1 MRRRWSAL
9 WLLIGWAL
17 LQTGVSQTSDFPI
30 VSETALKAE
39 LPQLFNV
46 QYLSSKPLP
55 ELSGKQFIIEYPS
68 AFVSPFP
75 TNNRVR
81 AWWMVP
87 DGVER
92 FPVVVLLHS
101 WGVQQPVL
109 EMEVAHELLRNK
121 IGVLM
126 LTLPYH
132 MSRTPSGRRSGEVMV
147 SGDSARLRDSMT
159 QAVWDVRRA
168 IDWLQRDPSVDSSK
182 IGLMG
187 ISLGAI
193 VSATTLGN
201 EPRIH
206 SAVLVLGGAD
216 LAHILWNSALTI
228 QARISFRRQGYSLNR
243 LREELQPIEPLNHL
257 TPELGS
263 KTFVIGARHDI
274 IVPWED
280 TQKLIRALGEPQVLW
295 LDTGHFGGA
304 LVQRSLFRV
313 IRRYFVSRFES
324 GTAETPDNL
333 IAPTLRIGLI
343 YNEERDTRLALGT
356 DFWRSNSRGTVFVS
370 GILTPKGGSLFAGV
384 SLRWGF
390 SLGIEFTPKRAKPS
404 VFWHFVL

>member
-1 MRRRWSAL
+1 MGRRWSAL
-9 WLLIGWAL
+9 WLLTGCVL
-17 LQTGVSQTSDFPI
+17 LQSGMSQTSDFPI
-30 VSETALKAE
+30 VSENRLKADLSQE
-39 LPQLFNV
+39 FNV
-46 QYLSSKPLP
+46 QYISSKPLP
-55 ELSGKQFIIEYPS
+55 KLGGKQFIIEYPS
-68 AFVSPFP
+68 AFVSPALS
-75 TNNRVR
+75 NNQVR

-87 DGVER
+87 DDTEH

-101 WGVQQPVL
+101 WGIQQPVL

-121 IGVLM
+121 IGVLI

-132 MSRTPSGRRSGEVMV
+132 MSRTPPGHRSGEMMV
-147 SGDSARLRDSMT
+147 SGDTARLHDAMT

-168 IDWLQRDPSVDSSK
+168 IDWLQRDPRVDSSK

-193 VSATTLGN
+193 VSATVLGN

-228 QARISFRRQGYSLNR
+228 QARISLRRQGYTLSR
-243 LREELQPIEPLNHL
+243 LRQELQPVEPLHHL
-257 TPELGS
+257 TPDLGS

-274 IVPWED
+274 VVPWED

-304 LVQRSLFRV
+304 LVQRPLFRV
-313 IRRYFVSRFES
+313 IRRYFASRFES
-324 GTAETPDNL
+324 GTADVPNSL

-343 YNEERDTRLALGT
+343 YNEDRNTRLALGT

-370 GILTPKGGSLFAGV
+370 GVLTPTGGSLFTGV

-390 SLGIEFTPKRAKPS
+390 SLGVEFAPKRAKPS

>member
-1 MRRRWSAL
+1 ML
-9 WLLIGWAL
+9 WLLGGWFL
-17 LQTGVSQTSDFPI
+17 LQNGVSQTSNLFAEPTI
-30 VSETALKAE
+30 SLKAE

-46 QYLSSKPLP
+46 EYLSSKPLP
-55 ELSGKQFIIEYPS
+55 ELGGKQFVIEYPS
-68 AFVSPFP
+68 AFDSPAP
-75 TNNRVR
+75 ANNRVR

-87 DGVER
+87 DNVER

-132 MSRTPSGRRSGEVMV
+132 MSRTPPGHRSGEMMV
-147 SGDSARLRDSMT
+147 SGDTARLRDAMT
-159 QAVWDVRRA
+159 QAVWDTRRA
-168 IDWLQRDPSVDSSK
+168 IDWLQRDPHVDSSK

-193 VSATTLGN
+193 VSATVLGN
-201 EPRIH
+201 EPRVH

-228 QARISFRRQGYSLNR
+228 QARISLRRQGYTLSR
-243 LREELQPIEPLNHL
+243 LREELRPIEPLHYL
-257 TPELGS
+257 TAELGS

-280 TQKLIRALGEPQVLW
+280 TQKLIRALGEPQTLW

-304 LVQRSLFRV
+304 LVQRPLFRV
-313 IRRYFVSRFES
+313 IRRYFQSRFES
-324 GTAETPDNL
+324 GTAVVPGSL

-370 GILTPKGGSLFAGV
+370 GVLTPKGGSLFAGV

-390 SLGIEFTPKRAKPS
+390 SLGVEFSPRRAKPS
-404 VFWHFVL
+404 LFWHFVL

>member
-1 MRRRWSAL
+1 M
-9 WLLIGWAL
+9 
-17 LQTGVSQTSDFPI
+17 
-30 VSETALKAE
+30 KAE
-39 LPQLFNV
+39 LPQGFSV
-46 QYLSSKPLP
+46 QYISSKPLP
-55 ELSGKQFIIEYPS
+55 ELGGKQFIIEYPS
-68 AFVSPFP
+68 AFVSSAPS
-75 TNNRVR
+75 NNQVR

-87 DGVER
+87 DHTEH

-109 EMEVAHELLRNK
+109 EMEVARELLKNK
-121 IGVLM
+121 IGVL
-126 LTLPYH
+126 LITLPYH
-132 MSRTPSGRRSGEVMV
+132 MSRAPAGRKSGEMMV
-147 SGDSARLRDSMT
+147 SGDTARLRDAMT

-193 VSATTLGN
+193 VSATVLGN

-228 QARISFRRQGYSLNR
+228 QARISLRRQGYTLSR
-243 LREELQPIEPLNHL
+243 LREELRPIEPLHHL

-304 LVQRSLFRV
+304 LVQRPLFRV
-313 IRRYFVSRFES
+313 VRCYFASRFAS
-324 GTAETPDNL
+324 GTADIPSSL
-333 IAPTLRIGLI
+333 IVPTLRIGLI
-343 YNEERDTRLALGT
+343 YNEERNTRLALGT

-370 GILTPKGGSLFAGV
+370 GVLTPTGGALFAGV

-390 SLGIEFTPKRAKPS
+390 SLGVEIAPKHTNPS